1 MIKKI
6 KGFLFTNQNARQTIV
21 KNSFWLSVSNV
32 GGRLIKAIIII
43 YAARVLGVEKW
54 GIFSYAVT
62 ITAFFTIFIDFGINS
77 ILIRESTK
85 TEDLAERSRILST
98 SFIIKTVF
106 LILGAF
112 LIIFIVP
119 HFINVQGVKEILP
132 IVVFIVIFDS
142 FREFGFALNRAYEK
156 MEKEAGL
163 FLLTNVAIVV
173 FGFIF
178 LSIRPSVK
186 SFAFAYAL
194 GTGLGVMATAFIL
207 REKLRQLFSDF
218 CFKLVKPILS
228 TAWPFAISGVLGIL
242 MINTDIL
249 LIGGLLTTKDV
260 GLYSAADRIIQ
271 IFYIIPS
278 VISVSV
284 LPLFSRI
291 AGKDNTKMRRVMENT
306 LGTVML
312 VAIPISIGGVIL
324 GGNVISFLFGSA
336 YSGAT
341 LSFQILILTL
351 MINFPAVILSSAIFS
366 YNNQKS
372 LIVNAIIGG
381 FLNVLLDLILIPRFG
396 ITGSAIATL
405 IAISASNTYLWN
417 KMKRINYFKVAPVLK
432 NIVIATLVM
441 AIVTFVL
448 LVLKTNLLVNIGISI
463 FVYFGV
469 LYFTREPLLKDSL
482 AILKIKI

>member
-6 KGFLFTNQNARQTIV
+6 KGFLFTNQTTRQTV
-21 KNSFWLSVSNV
+21 AKNSLWLSVSNI
-32 GGRLIKAIIII
+32 GGRLIKAVIIV

-54 GIFSYAVT
+54 GVFSYAVT
-62 ITAFFTIFIDFGINS
+62 IVAFFTIFIDFGINS

-85 TEDLAERSRILST
+85 TEDPMEKSRILST
-98 SFIIKTVF
+98 SFTIKTVF

-112 LIIFIVP
+112 LIISIVP
-119 HFINVQGVKEILP
+119 NFINIQGVKEIIP
-132 IVVFIVIFDS
+132 IVVFILIFDS
-142 FREFGFALNRAYEK
+142 LREFGFALNKTYEK

-194 GTGLGVMATAFIL
+194 GTGLGVIATAFVL
-207 REKLRQLFSDF
+207 RDKLRRLFSDF

-249 LIGGLLTTKDV
+249 LIGGLLTAKDV

-271 IFYIIPS
+271 ILYLIPS

-291 AGKDNTKMRRVMENT
+291 AGKDNAKMRRIMENVI
-306 LGTVML
+306 GTTML
-312 VAIPISIGGVIL
+312 AAIPISIGGAIL
-324 GGNVISFLFGSA
+324 GGSIISFLFGSA
-336 YSGAT
+336 YAGAT

-366 YNNQKS
+366 YNHQKS
-372 LIVNAIIGG
+372 LILNAVIGG
-381 FLNVLLDLILIPRFG
+381 VSNVLLDLILIPRFG

-405 IAISASNTYLWN
+405 IAISLSNLYLWS
-417 KMKRINYFKVAPVLK
+417 KMKKINYFKVTPVLK
-432 NIVIATLVM
+432 NIIISTLIM
-441 AIVTFVL
+441 AVVTFVL
-448 LVLKTNLLVNIGISI
+448 LIFKTNLLINIGASI
-463 FVYFGV
+463 FVYFGA
-469 LYFTREPLLKDSL
+469 LYLIKEPLLKDSL
-482 AILKIKI
+482 AIFKIRI